1 MFIRNWILI
10 YFDFI
15 QMGNIVLMYVV
26 YGGYESVVKLLL
38 EFGVDIIIQNEDNMN
53 VMDMVV
59 GQGNK
64 ISMQN
69 IEY

>member
-15 QMGNIVLMYVV
+15 QTGNIVLMYVV

>member
-1 MFIRNWILI
+1 
-10 YFDFI
+10 
-15 QMGNIVLMYVV
+15 MYVV